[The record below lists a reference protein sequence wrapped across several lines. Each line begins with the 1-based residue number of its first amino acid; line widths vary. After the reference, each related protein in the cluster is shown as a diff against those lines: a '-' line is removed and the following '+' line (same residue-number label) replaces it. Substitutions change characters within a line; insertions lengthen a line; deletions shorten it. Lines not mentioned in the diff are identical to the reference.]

1 MPGAHFFLL
10 AWTALL
16 RNRTQA
22 LLAVLG
28 MTVGVGALVASIALG
43 RGAQEAIGAQL
54 RAAGANMIVVTA
66 GNYQIKREQRGGDSI
81 DSGSA
86 WLRRESRGLMHAAR
100 WGRDDE
106 LTVPSAVGASRRRM
120 GSAGFLPVHYEDDPM
135 AIHDHP
141 TAKERLGDAM
151 AGLGAAATLTR
162 ADADAIRKE
171 IPGVQSVAAGVHE
184 NARIAAET
192 PSGEKLWFTRLNG
205 TEASLPQAVADD
217 DRGAAAGFF
226 FRKKHAADGG
236 LDAEHR

>member
-1 MPGAHFFLL
+1 MPGAHFLLL

-43 RGAQEAIGAQL
+43 RGAQDAISAQL

-86 WLRRESRGLMHAAR
+86 WLRRETGGLMRVA
-100 WGRDDE
+100 
-106 LTVPSAVGASRRRM
+106 L
-120 GSAGFLPVHYEDDPM
+120 LPVHYEDDPM

-184 NARIAAET
+184 NARIVAET
-192 PSGEKLWFTRLNG
+192 PAGEKLWFTRLHG
-205 TEASLPQAVADD
+205 TEASL
-217 DRGAAAGFF
+217 
-226 FRKKHAADGG
+226 
-236 LDAEHR
+236 